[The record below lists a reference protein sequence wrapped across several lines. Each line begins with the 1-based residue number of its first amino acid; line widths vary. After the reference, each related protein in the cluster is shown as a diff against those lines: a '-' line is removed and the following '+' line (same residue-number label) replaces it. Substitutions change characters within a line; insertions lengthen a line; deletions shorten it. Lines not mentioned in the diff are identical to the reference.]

1 MTTDNIKAVIRKW
14 HANWNAWPTKSEL
27 VQTLLAMGFVVDSAE
42 LDDLLGTL
50 CAANELQVING
61 TFVI

>member
-1 MTTDNIKAVIRKW
+1 MTTDNIKAVIQKW
-14 HANWNAWPTKSEL
+14 HTNRNAWPTKSEL
-27 VQTLLAMGFVVDSAE
+27 VQALLTQGFVVDCAE